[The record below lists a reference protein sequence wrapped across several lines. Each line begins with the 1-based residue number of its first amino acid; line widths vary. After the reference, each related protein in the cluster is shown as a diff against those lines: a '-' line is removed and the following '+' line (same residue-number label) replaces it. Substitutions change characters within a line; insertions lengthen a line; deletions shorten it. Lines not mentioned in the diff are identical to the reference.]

1 MADEQERL
9 RVAFEKFLQFLQADG
24 RSKNE
29 SETIA
34 WLIQHM
40 QTAASL
46 PSLSEISRMT
56 GVPRRQLSADRWPR
70 FRRTY
75 DQLAGLERGVDKSR
89 MINAYEDPD
98 DD

>member
-9 RVAFEKFLQFLQADG
+9 RVAFEKFLEFLQADG

-40 QTAASL
+40 QTATSL
-46 PSLSEISRMT
+46 PSLSDDGRAPPT
-56 GVPRRQLSADRWPR
+56 TQRRPLAAVSQNLRPARRSSAGNR
-70 FRRTY
+70 
-75 DQLAGLERGVDKSR
+75 
-89 MINAYEDPD
+89 
-98 DD
+98 